1 MLSNPMLFEVRQ
13 AGIKGFGIFARQR
26 IARGSRILSER
37 PLLLV
42 DQKEINI
49 LAAASRLSKA
59 ELDTLL
65 GLSVNKA
72 KRESLWNLVDALF
85 QSAQLPLSKKG
96 RRSIQQRRDI
106 LACFYNNNFALS
118 LSPPHRDDGTNTI
131 NTATKTSAARGV
143 FPTIA
148 RLNHS
153 CIPNAQ
159 GNFNRNVDEGSF
171 TIHALREIAAGE
183 EITVSYLHDELASHE
198 ERQHW
203 LHRVYGFWCQCG
215 ICAGGDEAHRSHKRR
230 QRLRDELSKAFAPTT
245 PLLSDSLGLS
255 GPPNTAAVG
264 NAAQMDISAS
274 RQLVNLTIETYEQE
288 GLVGGEL
295 ASLYGVAAALADS
308 AGDHGEAMRLGARSM
323 ELERD
328 AAGEDS
334 PLYQMRRQSFES
346 MQFDQGGSSLSRFA
360 AAAPKAQSSEDDNAL
375 SYAPWT

>member
-1 MLSNPMLFEVRQ
+1 MSFEVRQ
-13 AGIKGFGIFARQR
+13 AGIKGFGIFARHR

-42 DQKEINI
+42 KHNEINI
-49 LAAASRLSKA
+49 LGAASRLSKA

-65 GLSVNKA
+65 ALSVNKA
-72 KRESLWNLVDALF
+72 KRDSVWNLVDVLF

-96 RRSIQQRRDI
+96 RRSIRQKRDI

-118 LSPPHRDDGTNTI
+118 VSLSHRDDGVTT
-131 NTATKTSAARGV
+131 TAAARGV

-203 LHRVYGFWCQCG
+203 LHQVYGFWCQCG
-215 ICAGGDEAHRSHKRR
+215 ICSGGDEAHRSHRR
-230 QRLRDELSKAFAPTT
+230 RERLRDELSRAFAPNT

-255 GPPNTAAVG
+255 GPSNVAGAG
-264 NAAQMDISAS
+264 DGAKMDFEKSQ
-274 RQLVNLTIETYEQE
+274 RLVNLTIETYEQE
-288 GLVGGEL
+288 GLVGAEL
-295 ASLYGVAAALADS
+295 ASLYGVAASLADS

-328 AAGEDS
+328 ATGEDS
-334 PLYQMRRQSFES
+334 PLYQMRRRSFENL
-346 MQFDQGGSSLSRFA
+346 QFDQAGSSLSRFA
-360 AAAPKAQSSEDDNAL
+360 AAPPKAQSSEDDNAL